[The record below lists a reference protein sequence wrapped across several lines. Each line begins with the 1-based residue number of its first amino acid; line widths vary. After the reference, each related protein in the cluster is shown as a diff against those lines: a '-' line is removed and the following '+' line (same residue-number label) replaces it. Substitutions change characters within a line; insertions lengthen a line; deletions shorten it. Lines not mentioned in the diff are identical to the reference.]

1 MQQQMKKMSLL
12 LLLLYAG
19 VFSSFAQQFKVE
31 GKVLN
36 EQSKPLPNANVFI
49 KGTIDG
55 ASTDSLGNFS
65 FTTNKQVEMTLC
77 VRMLGYA
84 EFNTQISDKKSTAL
98 VLNMKPD
105 NITLDNVVVSAGNF
119 RVKGNSQ
126 FGKMS
131 AVDIVTTAGSTGD
144 LYHSL
149 RTLPG
154 AQMVGESG
162 KLFIRGGDSNESQTY
177 IDEMH
182 VLSPYTATGDNMP
195 VRGRYSPFMFEGIN
209 FSTGASSSEYAQ
221 GLSSVLALNTKDVSP
236 IIKIGVNASS
246 VGFSGG
252 GTRAFEKGSVSLNL
266 DYQNVKPYYSIVPNK
281 YDWVKP
287 YQLFSGSGQIRFNPN
302 QTTVFKTFVGYD
314 KTSFIQHIASSTNQ
328 PTRNLAFN
336 DDNFYL
342 NSTFQKTTESGYK
355 IFAGGAFSLKNQHVD
370 DALIATDSYR
380 NKEWE
385 IHLKTKVSK
394 RFADFLRLNVG
405 LENFFRHND
414 IVYSYASTVH
424 TDSINH
430 SISALFASAI
440 FNINSNLYAELSDR
454 VEYTSIN
461 NMWRSNPRLSLT
473 YNMKNGVHFSGVVGQ
488 YTQLP
493 ENKYL
498 LTKNDL
504 RTENCMQYVGGIYY
518 ETKNKVYRAET
529 YYKKYNDLVLEQS
542 SSLTSDGYGY
552 SKGLDLFFNDRAL
565 FKGFEYMLAYS
576 FNLAKRKYLDY
587 TELSTPQYATIHNA
601 TVSIKY
607 NIPALKSILGV
618 TNRFASGRPY
628 HDPSKSGIMNSTTGF
643 YNSVDLSLTYL
654 VSQKVIIYTS
664 ATNLLG
670 RQNTYNYNFT
680 NDTTNP
686 DRYMKTPVTDSSKRF
701 FYIGI
706 FITLSGKT
714 AYDVSNF

>member
-1 MQQQMKKMSLL
+1 MKRICILILL
-12 LLLLYAG
+12 SFAG
-19 VFSSFAQQFKVE
+19 VLNGFAQLHTVE

-36 EQSKPLPNANVFI
+36 EKSNPMAHANVFI

-55 ASTDSLGNFS
+55 ATSDSLGHFS
-65 FTTNKQVEMTLC
+65 FETGQKGVITLC

-84 EFNTQISDKKSTAL
+84 EFLMPVSEKKSTAL
-98 VLNMKPD
+98 VLKMRPD
-105 NITLDNVVVSAGNF
+105 NITLDNVVVTAGNF
-119 RVKGNSQ
+119 RLKGNSQ

-182 VLSPYTATGDNMP
+182 VLSPYTTTGDNVP

-221 GLSSVLALNTKDVSP
+221 GLSGILALNTKDASP
-236 IIKIGVNASS
+236 VTKIGVNVSS
-246 VGFSGG
+246 VGMSGG
-252 GTRAFEKGSVSLNL
+252 GTQAFEKGSVSVNL
-266 DYQNVKPYYSIVPNK
+266 DYQNMKPYYALFPGRLNWIN
-281 YDWVKP
+281 P
-287 YQLFSGSGQIRFNPN
+287 YQLFSGSSQIRFNPN
-302 QTTVFKTFVGYD
+302 QSTVFKTFIGYD
-314 KTSFIQHIASSTNQ
+314 RTTFIQQLTSLDNQ
-328 PTRNLAFN
+328 TTRDFGMK

-355 IFAGGAFSLKNQHVD
+355 VFAGAAFSYKNEQIDNAVLS
-370 DALIATDSYR
+370 ADSYR
-380 NKEWE
+380 DKEWE
-385 IHLKTKVSK
+385 VHLKTKLTK
-394 RFADFLRLNVG
+394 RYTDFLRLNVG
-405 LENFFRHND
+405 LEDFIRHD
-414 IVYSYASTVH
+414 ETTYAYSSTVH
-424 TDSINH
+424 SDSINH
-430 SISALFASAI
+430 SIGAVFATAVL
-440 FNINSNLYAELSDR
+440 NISSNLYAELSER
-454 VEYTSIN
+454 MEYTSIN
-461 NMWRSNPRLSLT
+461 NLWNSNPRLALS
-473 YNMKNGVHFSGVVGQ
+473 YNLKGVHFSGIIGK

-498 LTKNDL
+498 MLNKYLLTGQ
-504 RTENCMQYVGGIYY
+504 CMQYVGGMYY
-518 ETKNKVYRAET
+518 EKRDKIYRIET
-529 YYKKYNDLVLEQS
+529 YYKTYKDLALQESTV
-542 SSLTSDGYGY
+542 LTSDGYGH
-552 SKGLDLFFNDRAL
+552 SKGVDVFFNERAL
-565 FKGFEYMLAYS
+565 FKNFEYMLAYS
-576 FNLAKRKYLDY
+576 YSLSKRKYQDY
-587 TELSTPQYATIHNA
+587 TELSTPQYATTHNA

-607 NIPALKSILGV
+607 NIQALKSILGV

-628 HDPSKSGIMNSTTGF
+628 HDPTKEGIMNSTAGF
-643 YNSVDLSLTYL
+643 YNSVDMSLTYL
-654 VSQKVIIYTS
+654 ASKKVILYAS

-670 RQNTYNYNFT
+670 RQNVYNYNYSVDV
-680 NDTTNP
+680 NSP
-686 DRYMKTPVTDSSKRF
+686 GGYRKTPVIDSSTHF

>member
-1 MQQQMKKMSLL
+1 MKRICILILL
-12 LLLLYAG
+12 
-19 VFSSFAQQFKVE
+19 SFAGELNGFAQLHTVE

-36 EQSKPLPNANVFI
+36 EKSNPMAHANVFI

-55 ASTDSLGNFS
+55 ATSDSLGHFS
-65 FTTNKQVEMTLC
+65 FETGQKGVITLC

-84 EFNTQISDKKSTAL
+84 EFLMPVSEKKSTAL
-98 VLNMKPD
+98 VLKMRPD
-105 NITLDNVVVSAGNF
+105 NITLDNVVVTAGNF
-119 RVKGNSQ
+119 RLKGNSQ

-182 VLSPYTATGDNMP
+182 VLSPYTTTGDNVP

-221 GLSSVLALNTKDVSP
+221 GLSGILALNTKDASP
-236 IIKIGVNASS
+236 VTKIGVNVSS
-246 VGFSGG
+246 VGMSGG
-252 GTRAFEKGSVSLNL
+252 GTQAFEKGSVSVNL
-266 DYQNVKPYYSIVPNK
+266 DYQNMKPYYALFPGRLNWIN
-281 YDWVKP
+281 P
-287 YQLFSGSGQIRFNPN
+287 YQLFSGSSQIRFNPN
-302 QTTVFKTFVGYD
+302 QSTVFKTFIGYD
-314 KTSFIQHIASSTNQ
+314 RTTFIQQLTSLDNQ
-328 PTRNLAFN
+328 TTRDFGMK

-355 IFAGGAFSLKNQHVD
+355 VFAGAAFSYKNEQIDNAVLS
-370 DALIATDSYR
+370 ADSYR
-380 NKEWE
+380 DKEWE
-385 IHLKTKVSK
+385 VHLKTKLTK
-394 RFADFLRLNVG
+394 RYTDFLRLNVG
-405 LENFFRHND
+405 LEDFIRHD
-414 IVYSYASTVH
+414 ETTYAYSSTVH
-424 TDSINH
+424 SDSINH
-430 SISALFASAI
+430 SIGAVFATAVL
-440 FNINSNLYAELSDR
+440 NISSNLYAELSER
-454 VEYTSIN
+454 MEYTSIN
-461 NMWRSNPRLSLT
+461 NLWNSNPRLALS
-473 YNMKNGVHFSGVVGQ
+473 YNLKGVHFSGIIGK

-498 LTKNDL
+498 MLNKYLLTGQ
-504 RTENCMQYVGGIYY
+504 CMQYVGGMYY
-518 ETKNKVYRAET
+518 EKRDKIYRIET
-529 YYKKYNDLVLEQS
+529 YYKTYKDLALQESTV
-542 SSLTSDGYGY
+542 LTSDGYGH
-552 SKGLDLFFNDRAL
+552 SKGVDVFFNERAL
-565 FKGFEYMLAYS
+565 FKNFEYMLAYS
-576 FNLAKRKYLDY
+576 YSLSKRKYQDY
-587 TELSTPQYATIHNA
+587 TELSTPQYATTHNA

-607 NIPALKSILGV
+607 NIQALKSILGV

-628 HDPSKSGIMNSTTGF
+628 HDPTKEGIMNSTAGF
-643 YNSVDLSLTYL
+643 YNSVDMSLTYL
-654 VSQKVIIYTS
+654 ASKKVILYAS

-670 RQNTYNYNFT
+670 RQNVYNYNYSVDV
-680 NDTTNP
+680 NSP
-686 DRYMKTPVTDSSKRF
+686 GGYRKTPVIDSSTHF

>member
-1 MQQQMKKMSLL
+1 MKRICILILL
-12 LLLLYAG
+12 SFAG
-19 VFSSFAQQFKVE
+19 VLNGFAQLHTVE

-36 EQSKPLPNANVFI
+36 EKSNPMAHANVFI

-55 ASTDSLGNFS
+55 ATSDSLGHFS
-65 FTTNKQVEMTLC
+65 FETGQKGVITLC

-84 EFNTQISDKKSTAL
+84 EFLMPVSEKKSTAL
-98 VLNMKPD
+98 VLKMRPD
-105 NITLDNVVVSAGNF
+105 NITLDNVVVTAGNF
-119 RVKGNSQ
+119 RLKGNSQ

-182 VLSPYTATGDNMP
+182 VLSPYTTTGDNVP

-221 GLSSVLALNTKDVSP
+221 GLSGILALNTKDASP
-236 IIKIGVNASS
+236 VTKIGVNVSS
-246 VGFSGG
+246 VGMSGG
-252 GTRAFEKGSVSLNL
+252 GTQAFEKGSVSVNL
-266 DYQNVKPYYSIVPNK
+266 DYQNMKPYYALFPGRLNWIN
-281 YDWVKP
+281 P
-287 YQLFSGSGQIRFNPN
+287 YQLFSGSSQIRFNPN
-302 QTTVFKTFVGYD
+302 QSTVFKTFIGYD
-314 KTSFIQHIASSTNQ
+314 RTTFIQQLTSLDNQ
-328 PTRNLAFN
+328 TTRDFGMK

-355 IFAGGAFSLKNQHVD
+355 VFAGAAFSYKNEQIDNAVLS
-370 DALIATDSYR
+370 ADSYR
-380 NKEWE
+380 DKEWE
-385 IHLKTKVSK
+385 VHLKTKLTK
-394 RFADFLRLNVG
+394 RYTDFLRLNVG
-405 LENFFRHND
+405 LEDFIRHD
-414 IVYSYASTVH
+414 ETTYAYSSTVH
-424 TDSINH
+424 SDSINH
-430 SISALFASAI
+430 SIGAVFATAVL
-440 FNINSNLYAELSDR
+440 NISSDLNVELSER
-454 VEYTSIN
+454 MEYTSIN
-461 NMWRSNPRLSLT
+461 NLWNSNPRLALS
-473 YNMKNGVHFSGVVGQ
+473 YNLKGVHFSGILGK

-498 LTKNDL
+498 MLNKYLLTGQ
-504 RTENCMQYVGGIYY
+504 CMQYVGGMYY
-518 ETKNKVYRAET
+518 EKRDKIYRIET
-529 YYKKYNDLVLEQS
+529 YYKIYKDLALQKPTVLN
-542 SSLTSDGYGY
+542 SDGYGH
-552 SKGLDLFFNDRAL
+552 SKGVDVFFNDRAL
-565 FKGFEYMLAYS
+565 FKNFEYMLAYS
-576 FNLAKRKYLDY
+576 YSLSKRKYQDY
-587 TELSTPQYATIHNA
+587 TELSTPQYATTHNA

-607 NIPALKSILGV
+607 NIQALKSILGV

-628 HDPSKSGIMNSTTGF
+628 HDPTKEGIMNSTAGF
-643 YNSVDLSLTYL
+643 YNSVDMSLTYL
-654 VSQKVIIYTS
+654 ASKKVILYAS

-670 RQNTYNYNFT
+670 RQNVYNYNYSVDV
-680 NDTTNP
+680 NSP
-686 DRYMKTPVTDSSKRF
+686 GGYRKTPVIDSSTHF

>member
-1 MQQQMKKMSLL
+1 MKRICILILL
-12 LLLLYAG
+12 SFAG
-19 VFSSFAQQFKVE
+19 VLNGFAQLHTVE

-36 EQSKPLPNANVFI
+36 EKSNPMAHANVFI

-55 ASTDSLGNFS
+55 ATSDSLGHFS
-65 FTTNKQVEMTLC
+65 FETGQKGVITLC

-84 EFNTQISDKKSTAL
+84 EFLMPVSEKKSTAL
-98 VLNMKPD
+98 VLKMRPD
-105 NITLDNVVVSAGNF
+105 NITLDNVVVTAGNF
-119 RVKGNSQ
+119 RLKGNSQ

-182 VLSPYTATGDNMP
+182 VLSPYTTTSDNVP

-221 GLSSVLALNTKDVSP
+221 GLSGILALNTKDASP
-236 IIKIGVNASS
+236 VTKIGVNVSS
-246 VGFSGG
+246 VGMSGG
-252 GTRAFEKGSVSLNL
+252 GTQAFEKGSVSVNL
-266 DYQNVKPYYSIVPNK
+266 DYQNMKPYYALFPGRLNWIN
-281 YDWVKP
+281 P
-287 YQLFSGSGQIRFNPN
+287 YQLFSGSSQIRFNPN
-302 QTTVFKTFVGYD
+302 QSTVFKTFIGYD
-314 KTSFIQHIASSTNQ
+314 RTTFIQQLTSLDNQ
-328 PTRNLAFN
+328 TTRDFGMK

-355 IFAGGAFSLKNQHVD
+355 VFAGAAFSYKNEQIDNAVLS
-370 DALIATDSYR
+370 ADSYR
-380 NKEWE
+380 DKEWE
-385 IHLKTKVSK
+385 VHLKTKLTK
-394 RFADFLRLNVG
+394 RYTDFLRLNVG
-405 LENFFRHND
+405 LEDFIRHD
-414 IVYSYASTVH
+414 ETTYAYSSTVH
-424 TDSINH
+424 SDSINH
-430 SISALFASAI
+430 SIGAVFATAVL
-440 FNINSNLYAELSDR
+440 NISSDLNVELSER
-454 VEYTSIN
+454 MEYTSIN
-461 NMWRSNPRLSLT
+461 NLWNSNPRLALS
-473 YNMKNGVHFSGVVGQ
+473 YNLKGVHFSGILGK

-498 LTKNDL
+498 MLNKYLLTGQ
-504 RTENCMQYVGGIYY
+504 CMQYVGGMYY
-518 ETKNKVYRAET
+518 EKRDKIYRIET
-529 YYKKYNDLVLEQS
+529 YYKTYKDLALQESTV
-542 SSLTSDGYGY
+542 LTSDGYGH
-552 SKGLDLFFNDRAL
+552 SKGVDVFFNERAL
-565 FKGFEYMLAYS
+565 FKNFEYMLAYS
-576 FNLAKRKYLDY
+576 YSLSKRKYQDY
-587 TELSTPQYATIHNA
+587 TELSTPQYATTHNA

-607 NIPALKSILGV
+607 NIQALKSILGV

-628 HDPSKSGIMNSTTGF
+628 HDPTKEGIMNSTAGF
-643 YNSVDLSLTYL
+643 YNSVDMSLTYL
-654 VSQKVIIYTS
+654 ASKKVILYAS

-670 RQNTYNYNFT
+670 RQNVYNYNYSVDV
-680 NDTTNP
+680 NSP
-686 DRYMKTPVTDSSKRF
+686 GGYRKTPVIDSSTHF

>member
-1 MQQQMKKMSLL
+1 MKRICILILL
-12 LLLLYAG
+12 SFAG
-19 VFSSFAQQFKVE
+19 VLNGFAQLHTVE

-36 EQSKPLPNANVFI
+36 EKSNPMAHANVFI

-55 ASTDSLGNFS
+55 ATSDSLGHFS
-65 FTTNKQVEMTLC
+65 FETGQKGVITLC

-84 EFNTQISDKKSTAL
+84 EFLMPVSEKKSTAL
-98 VLNMKPD
+98 VLKMRPD
-105 NITLDNVVVSAGNF
+105 NITLDNVVVTAGNF
-119 RVKGNSQ
+119 RLKGNSQ

-182 VLSPYTATGDNMP
+182 VLSPYTTTGDNVP

-221 GLSSVLALNTKDVSP
+221 GLSGILALNTKDASP
-236 IIKIGVNASS
+236 VTKIGVNVSS
-246 VGFSGG
+246 VGMSGG
-252 GTRAFEKGSVSLNL
+252 GTQAFEKGSVSVNL
-266 DYQNVKPYYSIVPNK
+266 DYQNMKPYYALFPGRLNWIN
-281 YDWVKP
+281 P
-287 YQLFSGSGQIRFNPN
+287 YQLFSGSSQIRFNPN
-302 QTTVFKTFVGYD
+302 QSTVFKTFIGYD
-314 KTSFIQHIASSTNQ
+314 RTTFIQQLTSLDNQ
-328 PTRNLAFN
+328 TTRDFGMK

-355 IFAGGAFSLKNQHVD
+355 VFAGAAFSYKNEQIDNAVLS
-370 DALIATDSYR
+370 ADSYR
-380 NKEWE
+380 DKEWE
-385 IHLKTKVSK
+385 VHLKTKLTK
-394 RFADFLRLNVG
+394 RYTDFLRLNVG
-405 LENFFRHND
+405 LEDFIRHD
-414 IVYSYASTVH
+414 ETTYAYSSTVH
-424 TDSINH
+424 SDSINH
-430 SISALFASAI
+430 SIGAVFATAVL
-440 FNINSNLYAELSDR
+440 NISSNLYAELSER
-454 VEYTSIN
+454 MEYTSIN
-461 NMWRSNPRLSLT
+461 NLWNSNPRLALS
-473 YNMKNGVHFSGVVGQ
+473 YNLKGVHFSGIIGK

-498 LTKNDL
+498 MLNKYLLTGQ
-504 RTENCMQYVGGIYY
+504 CMQYVGGMYY
-518 ETKNKVYRAET
+518 EKRDKIYRIET
-529 YYKKYNDLVLEQS
+529 YYKTYKDLALQESTV
-542 SSLTSDGYGY
+542 LTSDGYGH
-552 SKGLDLFFNDRAL
+552 SKGVDVFFNDRAL
-565 FKGFEYMLAYS
+565 FKNFEYMLAYS
-576 FNLAKRKYLDY
+576 YSLSKRKYQDY
-587 TELSTPQYATIHNA
+587 TELSTPQYATTHNA

-607 NIPALKSILGV
+607 NIQALKSILGV

-628 HDPSKSGIMNSTTGF
+628 HDPTKEGIMNSTAGF
-643 YNSVDLSLTYL
+643 YNSVDMSLTYL
-654 VSQKVIIYTS
+654 ASKKVILYAS

-670 RQNTYNYNFT
+670 RQNVYNYNYSVDV
-680 NDTTNP
+680 NSP
-686 DRYMKTPVTDSSKRF
+686 GGYRKTPVIDSSNHF

>member
-1 MQQQMKKMSLL
+1 MKRICILILL
-12 LLLLYAG
+12 SFAG
-19 VFSSFAQQFKVE
+19 VLNGFAQLHTVE

-36 EQSKPLPNANVFI
+36 EKSNPMAHANVFI

-55 ASTDSLGNFS
+55 ATSDSLGHFS
-65 FTTNKQVEMTLC
+65 FETGQKGVITLC

-84 EFNTQISDKKSTAL
+84 EFLMPVSEKKSTAL
-98 VLNMKPD
+98 VLKMRPD
-105 NITLDNVVVSAGNF
+105 NITLDNVVVTAGNF
-119 RVKGNSQ
+119 RLKGNSQ

-182 VLSPYTATGDNMP
+182 VLSPYTTTGDNVP

-221 GLSSVLALNTKDVSP
+221 GLSGILALNTKDASP
-236 IIKIGVNASS
+236 VTKIGVNVSS
-246 VGFSGG
+246 VGMSGG
-252 GTRAFEKGSVSLNL
+252 GTQAFEKGSVSVNL
-266 DYQNVKPYYSIVPNK
+266 DYQNMKPYYALFPGRLNWIN
-281 YDWVKP
+281 P
-287 YQLFSGSGQIRFNPN
+287 YQLFSGSSQIRFNPN
-302 QTTVFKTFVGYD
+302 QSTVFKTFISYD
-314 KTSFIQHIASSTNQ
+314 RTTFIQQLTSLDNQ
-328 PTRNLAFN
+328 TTRDFGMK

-355 IFAGGAFSLKNQHVD
+355 VFAGAAFSYKNEQIDNAVLS
-370 DALIATDSYR
+370 ADSYR
-380 NKEWE
+380 DKEWE
-385 IHLKTKVSK
+385 VHLKTKLTK
-394 RFADFLRLNVG
+394 RYTDFLRLNVG
-405 LENFFRHND
+405 LEDFIRHD
-414 IVYSYASTVH
+414 ETTYAYSSTVH
-424 TDSINH
+424 SDSINH
-430 SISALFASAI
+430 SIGAVFATAVL
-440 FNINSNLYAELSDR
+440 NISSNLYAELSER
-454 VEYTSIN
+454 MEYTSIN
-461 NMWRSNPRLSLT
+461 NLWNSNPRLALS
-473 YNMKNGVHFSGVVGQ
+473 YNLKGVHFSGIIGK

-498 LTKNDL
+498 MLNKYLLTGQ
-504 RTENCMQYVGGIYY
+504 CMQYVGGMYY
-518 ETKNKVYRAET
+518 EKRDKIYRIET
-529 YYKKYNDLVLEQS
+529 YYKTYKDLALQESTV
-542 SSLTSDGYGY
+542 LTSDGYGH
-552 SKGLDLFFNDRAL
+552 SKGVDVFFNDRAL
-565 FKGFEYMLAYS
+565 FKNFEYMLAYS
-576 FNLAKRKYLDY
+576 YSLSKRKYQDY
-587 TELSTPQYATIHNA
+587 TELSTPQYATTHNA

-607 NIPALKSILGV
+607 NIQALKSILGV

-628 HDPSKSGIMNSTTGF
+628 HDPTKEGIMNSTAGF
-643 YNSVDLSLTYL
+643 YNSVDMSLTYL
-654 VSQKVIIYTS
+654 ASKKVILYAS

-670 RQNTYNYNFT
+670 RQNVYNYNYSVDV
-680 NDTTNP
+680 NSP
-686 DRYMKTPVTDSSKRF
+686 GGYRKTPVIDSSTHF